1 MKSLTQFIQEA
12 CKGGNCKNKKNLQ
25 DILNNKKRLKE
36 INDILGES
44 LEEINE
50 SNSQNDIDKFKL
62 WIDAQLSYQTEEDE
76 DIEVGFSKDML
87 IDKIKEFNQET
98 HSHLQYD
105 EHIQEITDK
114 LADEYNLPLIELKQK
129 DFSKEFDLLIEN

>member
-76 DIEVGFSKDML
+76 DVEVGFSKDML
-87 IDKIKEFNQET
+87 INKIKEFNQQT

-114 LADEYNLPLIELKQK
+114 LADEYNGVPNK
-129 DFSKEFDLLIEN
+129 

>member
-1 MKSLTQFIQEA
+1 MQGS
-12 CKGGNCKNKKNLQ
+12 NCKNKKNLQ

-76 DIEVGFSKDML
+76 DVEVGFSKDML
-87 IDKIKEFNQET
+87 IDKIKEFNQQT

-114 LADEYNLPLIELKQK
+114 LADEYNGIPNK
-129 DFSKEFDLLIEN
+129 

>member
-12 CKGGNCKNKKNLQ
+12 CKGNNCKNKKNLQ

-50 SNSQNDIDKFKL
+50 LINMNPNSKTKIININEMINK
-62 WIDAQLSYQTEEDE
+62 INN
-76 DIEVGFSKDML
+76 
-87 IDKIKEFNQET
+87 IKEMKN
-98 HSHLQYD
+98 
-105 EHIQEITDK
+105 K
-114 LADEYNLPLIELKQK
+114 NLTTI
-129 DFSKEFDLLIEN
+129 FKEFISEYIY